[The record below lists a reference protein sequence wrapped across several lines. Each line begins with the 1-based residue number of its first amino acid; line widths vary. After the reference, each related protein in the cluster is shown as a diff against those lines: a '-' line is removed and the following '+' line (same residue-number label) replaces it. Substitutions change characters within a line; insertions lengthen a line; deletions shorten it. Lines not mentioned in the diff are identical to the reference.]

1 MLLFEL
7 IFVLVAA
14 IASEDNRSLEKD
26 LFSVSDFLLIILLA
40 FEFVGFAK
48 GGVLEREISRREN
61 DN

>member
-1 MLLFEL
+1 M
-7 IFVLVAA
+7 LVAA